1 MRAHCLLYSTLRLP
15 WLLET
20 APLVP
25 FKVPEAQKGTSRGH
39 SKEATFFSQ
48 LFCSHISAFNII
60 EPPGCHVKSRMGTE
74 IVSEA
79 VAFLVVLLVH
89 NSFFVRLNLQ
99 EAHSHPPCM
108 FCSP

>member
-1 MRAHCLLYSTLRLP
+1 MRAHCLLSSTLRLP

-20 APLVP
+20 VPLVL

-39 SKEATFFSQ
+39 SKEATFFQ
-48 LFCSHISAFNII
+48 LFSSQISAFNIT
-60 EPPGCHVKSRMGTE
+60 EPHGCHVKSRMGTE
-74 IVSEA
+74 IVSEL

-89 NSFFVRLNLQ
+89 TSFFVRLNLQ